1 MINNNN
7 SSYFD
12 PQSNLLWRFDA
23 VHGYI
28 DITDA
33 TNPNES
39 GIIAKLLRS
48 PFLERLRRIK
58 QLGFASLSYL
68 SDDHSRYAHAL
79 GTMHMMRMLLK
90 RILLIQGF
98 SPQLFQDLEIYFPEV
113 FKNKEFNQQDI
124 IIQHMLI
131 AALLQDIGELP
142 FMQGTKHFFNPSDS
156 LKKSVANSVGFEI
169 KNWNNKNIFTVA
181 CIYSGHIVKLLD
193 NLSLSFIVFLITGK
207 SHPDLKLSEN
217 KNLSQL
223 RHIIDGV
230 VDADRLDYVFRDAHH
245 TIGAFGTSSS
255 VINSLLYYDEFGPVF
270 SDPGPV
276 ANFLANRGH
285 LYSTVY
291 LDYANRFNVLLLV
304 NFLKG
309 ILSSE
314 DCTKNCFDTLRPN
327 ELSLEDFLELD
338 DVSLISHM
346 THFSSTKNERQLPQK
361 SRNALKLLVG
371 QDLEYICFWLPRK
384 NDTKPINNI
393 ELPDDLYF
401 DTFNNQKHLI
411 YRANSVRIQA
421 SKFQEIGNTIPLE
434 ECGGSFSAMLKNK
447 WSVLPMP
454 ESILIFAPKK
464 RIQGAWQEFQRGLEE
479 GWLYNQLLENDPL
492 SQTNPICQV
501 NQSIL
506 ENKDQDGDK
515 NLNQNQTQKQSIII
529 NNIISNSVEA
539 KAVTQGNT
547 NQSGNFGIGHMSGG
561 TINEGAKVAGII
573 NEAQQ
578 KSIAEVATEIQQLLE
593 QLSNTYPTSNKVE
606 ELTLVTKAVEQIENN
621 SNLKAKFV
629 SALKNV
635 GIETFKEAVNHPLIN
650 ILVAA
655 VDGWQNVE

>member
-33 TNPNES
+33 TNSNES
-39 GIIAKLLRS
+39 GTIAKLLRT

-68 SDDHSRYAHAL
+68 SADHSRYAHAL

-90 RILLIQGF
+90 RIFTVQGF
-98 SPQLFQDLEIYFPEV
+98 SFQLFEDLEKYFPKA
-113 FKNKEFNQQDI
+113 FKNRDSNNQDI
-124 IIQHMLI
+124 LIQHMLV
-131 AALLQDIGELP
+131 ASLLQDIGELP
-142 FMQGTKHFFNPSDS
+142 FMQATKHFFNPSDS
-156 LKKSVANSVGFEI
+156 LKRSVANSVGFDI
-169 KNWNNKNIFTVA
+169 TNWKNKDIFTIA
-181 CIYSGHIVKLLD
+181 CIYSEHILKLLD

-207 SHPDLKLSEN
+207 SHPDRKLFEN

-245 TIGAFGTSSS
+245 TIGTFGTSSS
-255 VINSLLYYDEFGPVF
+255 VINSLLYYDELGPVF

-276 ANFLANRGH
+276 ANFLATRGH

-291 LDYANRFNVLLLV
+291 LDYANRFNVLLLI

-309 ILSSE
+309 VLSSE
-314 DCTKNCFDTLRPN
+314 ECTKNFFETLKPN
-327 ELSLEDFLELD
+327 DLSLEDFLELD
-338 DVSLISHM
+338 DVSLFSRI
-346 THFSSTKNERQLPQK
+346 TYFSSSKNERQLPQK

-371 QDLEYICFWLPRK
+371 QDFEYICFWLPCK
-384 NDTKPINNI
+384 KDSIPINNI

-411 YRANSVRIQA
+411 YQANSVRIQA
-421 SKFQEIGNTIPLE
+421 SKFQEFGKTIPLE
-434 ECGGSFSAMLKNK
+434 ECGGSFSAMLKNQ

-464 RIQGAWQEFQRGLEE
+464 RRQGAWQEFQRGVDE

-492 SQTNPICQV
+492 PQTNSICP
-501 NQSIL
+501 L
-506 ENKDQDGDK
+506 EQIVSENRDEDK
-515 NLNQNQTQKQSIII
+515 NPNHNQIDSRPIII
-529 NNIISNSVEA
+529 NNTILNTVGA
-539 KAVTQGNT
+539 KAMAQGNT
-547 NQSGNFGIGHMSGG
+547 NQSGNFGIGYMSGG
-561 TINEGAKVAGII
+561 IINEGAKVAGII

-578 KSIAEVATEIQQLLE
+578 KNIAEVAAEIQQLLE